1 MTGEPSPCSL
11 FCAQIPSDA
20 RPLHSEQRDTRSAP
34 LPIRPPTSSRV
45 GPPPAS
51 NSAYRPPMP
60 HLRRE
65 RDEVEPASR
74 AGSALLMRP
83 EQAERLPSAAQR
95 RMRAPHDSVRCRA
108 GRCRVASRCGTLRGE
123 ADQGRHPAAIGR
135 ELLGSCAAGRGA
147 QGRGGGAGRGTC
159 AASPPQRRRL
169 RARRRRRVAR
179 SRRARGKGSRSR
191 GSARAAGLAMARAAP
206 PARVASLGTRRG
218 RGAAHG
224 ACGALQRCAC
234 RFAGTRA
241 QRTRA
246 GSRPGAARAAIGAL
260 AAAAARAAALA
271 AAAAAAAVAAAAA
284 GSCAREST
292 PWWRSR
298 RAHVERPPP
307 ARRGGDASAWAKGVV
322 TCAGR
327 EHTSAVAYVAV
338 GPRRYW
344 VPAGSLERER
354 RSLWTHGCPA
364 TSGPATRTSMWRRV
378 CGRRRTER
386 KRRAGDDG
394 ARRADLV
401 FEFCRGFYHSPGLEP
416 RPLP

>member
-1 MTGEPSPCSL
+1 MKAPCGDWARAVEVMRRRPG
-11 FCAQIPSDA
+11 CA
-20 RPLHSEQRDTRSAP
+20 
-34 LPIRPPTSSRV
+34 
-45 GPPPAS
+45 G
-51 NSAYRPPMP
+51 
-60 HLRRE
+60 
-65 RDEVEPASR
+65 
-74 AGSALLMRP
+74 
-83 EQAERLPSAAQR
+83 
-95 RMRAPHDSVRCRA
+95 
-108 GRCRVASRCGTLRGE
+108 GR
-123 ADQGRHPAAIGR
+123 
-135 ELLGSCAAGRGA
+135 
-147 QGRGGGAGRGTC
+147 GGAGRGTC

-206 PARVASLGTRRG
+206 PARVASRGTRRG

-224 ACGALQRCAC
+224 ACGVLQRCAC
-234 RFAGTRA
+234 RFAGTRV

-246 GSRPGAARAAIGAL
+246 GSRPAAARAAIAAL

-292 PWWRSR
+292 PWWHSR
-298 RAHVERPPP
+298 RALDARPPP
-307 ARRGGDASAWAKGVV
+307 ARRGGDASAWAKGVAM
-322 TCAGR
+322 CAGR
-327 EHTSAVAYVAV
+327 ERTSAVAYVAV

-378 CGRRRTER
+378 VFV
-386 KRRAGDDG
+386 RAEDVGPSGSAELAMMAG
-394 ARRADLV
+394 AARS
-401 FEFCRGFYHSPGLEP
+401 FCFLELSV
-416 RPLP
+416 RF

>member
-1 MTGEPSPCSL
+1 MT
-11 FCAQIPSDA
+11 A
-20 RPLHSEQRDTRSAP
+20 
-34 LPIRPPTSSRV
+34 
-45 GPPPAS
+45 
-51 NSAYRPPMP
+51 
-60 HLRRE
+60 
-65 RDEVEPASR
+65 
-74 AGSALLMRP
+74 
-83 EQAERLPSAAQR
+83 SAAVPAGAALPR
-95 RMRAPHDSVRCRA
+95 GAAPSGVMPTRE
-108 GRCRVASRCGTLRGE
+108 GTLRRLGE
-123 ADQGRHPAAIGR
+123 SCWGHAPPAGVRRCGR
-135 ELLGSCAAGRGA
+135 
-147 QGRGGGAGRGTC
+147 GGAGRGTC

-206 PARVASLGTRRG
+206 PARVASRGTRRG

-224 ACGALQRCAC
+224 ACGVLQRCAC
-234 RFAGTRA
+234 RFAGTRV

-246 GSRPGAARAAIGAL
+246 GSRPAAARAAIAAL

-298 RAHVERPPP
+298 RAHDERPPP
-307 ARRGGDASAWAKGVV
+307 ARRGGDASAWAKGVAM
-322 TCAGR
+322 CAGR
-327 EHTSAVAYVAV
+327 ERTSAVAYVAV

-364 TSGPATRTSMWRRV
+364 TSGPATRTSM
-378 CGRRRTER
+378 
-386 KRRAGDDG
+386 
-394 ARRADLV
+394 
-401 FEFCRGFYHSPGLEP
+401 
-416 RPLP
+416 